1 MCDTGKDERVMANK
15 EERLSVL
22 LYNAIVLLI
31 EETFEQYDDSEG
43 WFEMIQ
49 NGLDCTAEELETLG
63 IKITI
68 DGGVCEAE

>member
-1 MCDTGKDERVMANK
+1 MANK

-22 LYNAIVLLI
+22 LYNAITLLVD
-31 EETFEQYDDSEG
+31 ETFEQYDDSEE

-49 NGLDCTAEELETLG
+49 NELNCTAEELETLG

-68 DGGVCEAE
+68 DGGVCEVE

>member
-1 MCDTGKDERVMANK
+1 MVNK

-22 LYNAIVLLI
+22 LYNAITLLVD
-31 EETFEQYDDSEG
+31 ETFEQYDDSEE

-49 NGLDCTAEELETLG
+49 NELNCTAEELETLG

-68 DGGVCEAE
+68 DGGVCEVE